1 MWVVGHLGV
10 GGAPLRL
17 ETNMHRLESLRRYFD
32 EWQEQGYATR
42 PGWYDEYIDKR
53 INDLTNVDLL
63 SLLDSLDPLDL
74 QDN

>member
-1 MWVVGHLGV
+1 MGLEHLVLAGHLY
-10 GGAPLRL
+10 AWRQ
-17 ETNMHRLESLRRYFD
+17 TCTRLESLRRYFD

-63 SLLDSLDPLDL
+63 ELLDTVYPLHL